1 MPILITQID
10 KRKFICGLFW
20 QSLSRPRELWREA
33 AELGKKIDSDLLLV
47 RREQA
52 TVQAGYANT
61 GEGARRGMLS
71 LAALIAKAI
80 AREAGDGDDS
90 QQSLSNWLAAFK
102 LPDGK
107 WAYCAIRDSNFLPN
121 GDFAGTKAEVLERL
135 FGDYALGGW
144 HRVIGDPELAE
155 CGFHNFTPKGIEEL
169 LPRKKDGQI
178 KVGKWAALRP
188 LQRQISRKQLALAG
202 ALAVLMTTVAV
213 AGWRVYQHKA
223 QERERERALEAV
235 RQQMLGQAGPSQA
248 PHPWPGKPLP
258 KAFARAC
265 VAKLDTMSPGGWLL
279 EEYVCEAGRSR
290 TSWSRAGSTTGYLL
304 AQVPAATLDASGDKA
319 SFNAPLSMPSGG
331 NETLLATEQLLRP
344 LQTRFQLLGLA
355 LKVALVPVP
364 KPLPGAEDQ
373 KVPLPDW
380 QTYSLA
386 VNAGGVP
393 PAEIAAILAQP
404 GIRLDKLSYRGGAWT
419 FEGVMYAK

>member
-1 MPILITQID
+1 MAILITQID

-33 AELGKKIDSDLLLV
+33 AELGKKIDSDLLLL

-80 AREAGDGDDS
+80 ARECSGEDDS
-90 QQSLSNWLAAFK
+90 QQPLNNWLAAFK
-102 LPDGK
+102 LPDGM
-107 WAYCAIRDSNFLPN
+107 WAYCAVRDSNFLPN
-121 GDFAGTKAEVLERL
+121 GDFAGTKTEVLERL

-144 HRVIGDPELAE
+144 NRVIGDPELAE
-155 CGFHNFTPKGIEEL
+155 CGFHNFTPKGLQEL
-169 LPRKKDGQI
+169 LPRTKDGQI
-178 KVGKWAALRP
+178 RVGKWAALRP
-188 LQRQISRKQLALAG
+188 RQRQISSKQLVIAGVLAL
-202 ALAVLMTTVAV
+202 LMTA
-213 AGWRVYQHKA
+213 AGIVGWSVYKHKKEE
-223 QERERERALEAV
+223 QEREQALEAA
-235 RQQMLGQAGPSQA
+235 RRQMLGQAGPNQA

-258 KAFARAC
+258 KVFTQAC
-265 VAKLDTMSPGGWLL
+265 IGQLGLLSPGGWLL
-279 EEYVCEAGRSR
+279 DEYVCEAGQSR
-290 TSWSRAGSTTGYLL
+290 YSWSRGSSTTGYLL
-304 AQVPAATLDASGDKA
+304 AQVPTASVDTNGDKA
-319 SFNAPLSMPSGG
+319 SSSAPLSLPPGG
-331 NETLLATEQLLRP
+331 NETLLATEKLLRP

-364 KPLPGAEDQ
+364 QPLPGMEDQ

-393 PAEIAAILAQP
+393 PAEIAAIFTQP
-404 GIRLDKLSYRGGAWT
+404 GIRLDKLLYRGGEWT